1 MNERRPADMSQ
12 ANPPKIPISD
22 ADLERYIDR
31 PFDLVARVRAA
42 KEAAQ
47 REMETF
53 GNVSEY
59 EIRKISGQKS
69 DLSYD
74 PLKGDPPPP
83 HPPSTREDH
92 VDSPLIEHRDQIQP
106 KETQSS
112 FDFAAQ
118 ETAAQETG
126 PKEE

>member
-1 MNERRPADMSQ
+1 MSQ
-12 ANPPKIPISD
+12 EMPPKIPISD

-59 EIRKISGQKS
+59 EIRKIYGQKS
-69 DLSYD
+69 ELSYD
-74 PLKGDPPPP
+74 QLKDDPPPYP
-83 HPPSTREDH
+83 SSTREDH
-92 VDSPLIEHRDQIQP
+92 AQIPVIEQGDKSQP
-106 KETQSS
+106 KESQSS

-118 ETAAQETG
+118 ETAPPQDAG
-126 PKEE
+126 PEEK